1 MIDVKVGDK
10 VYATKKFADYADKG
24 EEFEVVYIGGGVMK
38 LKSEGTDT
46 FKTVFL
52 DDRLYNEYFVKPKF
66 TETKSSEK
74 QKIVDESNVK
84 PKEPSPRKAV
94 LDGSVNNVKLDS
106 NVVNETADKKHD
118 EILTVT
124 EDDVMTLLENS
135 EFTTDTIYGRC
146 TLVTCKLPNGF
157 IITESSAC
165 CDKDNYDEDYGTD
178 ECMKK
183 ITDKVW
189 ELEAYRL
196 MANAYD
202 DGWFEDE
209 DDDAECD
216 NCYLKF
222 DCADSPYYE
231 MYR

>member
-10 VYATKKFADYADKG
+10 VYATKKFVDYADKG

-38 LKSEGTDT
+38 LKSNSADT

-52 DDRLYNEYFVKPKF
+52 DDRLYNEYFMKPKF
-66 TETKSSEK
+66 TETKPTEK
-74 QKIVDESNVK
+74 QKLADESNAKPKEPLYKKDILDSNVK
-84 PKEPSPRKAV
+84 PDYMAENKTV
-94 LDGSVNNVKLDS
+94 
-106 NVVNETADKKHD
+106 DKKHD
-118 EILTVT
+118 EVLTVT
-124 EDDVMTLLENS
+124 EDDVMTLLE
-135 EFTTDTIYGRC
+135 EAEIAFDTIYDRC

-157 IITESSAC
+157 IITESSSC
-165 CDKDNYDEDYGTD
+165 CDKDNYDEDYGVD
-178 ECMKK
+178 KCMEK
-183 ITDKVW
+183 IADKVW

-202 DGWFEDE
+202 DGYFEDE
-209 DDDAECD
+209 DEDAECD
-216 NCYLKF
+216 DCYLKF